1 LEAAYPECDL
11 VVTHGGP
18 GVIAGALAA
27 QKPVLLLPTQNEQT
41 MLARRIAQQG
51 YGDFLPFDA
60 PGSQIHKAIENL
72 LGDTLSRAAI
82 EHYGVRYR
90 ERGSMDNRI
99 SDLVAKI
106 LNAVARIS

>member
-1 LEAAYPECDL
+1 
-11 VVTHGGP
+11 
-18 GVIAGALAA
+18 
-27 QKPVLLLPTQNEQT
+27 